1 MSDTKTLPNVGW
13 NAPPM
18 PLDQWRKL
26 LDFDRK
32 VKADTGCSFLDH
44 STLKYIHEYSR
55 RSREPVQKTVPG
67 VLVGAEDDP
76 LLLKAKEDSDEKD
89 E

>member
-1 MSDTKTLPNVGW
+1 MATF

-18 PLDQWRKL
+18 DRKKWAEL
-26 LDFDRK
+26 VDFDRK
-32 VKADTGCSFLDH
+32 VRAETGASFLDH

-55 RSREPVQKTVPG
+55 RSREPVQKTIPG
-67 VLVGAEDDP
+67 VIVGAEDDP